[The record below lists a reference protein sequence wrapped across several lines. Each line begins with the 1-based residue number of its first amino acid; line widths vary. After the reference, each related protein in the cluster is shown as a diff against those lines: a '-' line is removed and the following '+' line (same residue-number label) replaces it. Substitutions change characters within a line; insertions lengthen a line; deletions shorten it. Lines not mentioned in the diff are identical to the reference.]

1 MLNIKNKVGRI
12 FTGVLLASASLLSA
26 AADVPT
32 GASEELAKLYND
44 DQADRGFRPGQTTD
58 WEAIG
63 IRDEQRE
70 LKVKQLLA
78 AGRLVSGADYYH
90 AAMVLQH
97 ATSPDDYLL
106 AHDLCVI
113 AISKGENKAKWLAAA
128 GMDRFLINIGRP
140 QRFGTQFQSKRS
152 FKPPMLVSI
161 DPSVSD
167 ALRKELDVPTLEEAK
182 KKEAEMVNSF
192 NEMRKPKK

>member
-1 MLNIKNKVGRI
+1 VLKIRDKVRRI
-12 FTGVLLASASLLSA
+12 FAGVLLASASLLSSA
-26 AADVPT
+26 AGVPT

-44 DQADRGFRPGQTTD
+44 DQADRGFHPGQTTD

-63 IRDEQRE
+63 MRDEQRE

-78 AGRLVSGADYYH
+78 AGPLSSGTDYFH
-90 AAMVLQH
+90 AAMLLQH

-113 AISKGENKAKWLAAA
+113 AISKGESKAKWLAAA
-128 GMDRFLINIGRP
+128 SMDRFLISIGRS
-140 QRFGTQFQSKRS
+140 QRFGTQFQSKKS
-152 FKPPMLVSI
+152 FRPPMLVSV
-161 DPSVSD
+161 DPSVPD
-167 ALRKELDVPTLEEAK
+167 ALRSELDVPTLEEAK

-192 NEMRKPKK
+192 NEARKPKK

>member
-1 MLNIKNKVGRI
+1 MLNIKDKVGRI

-78 AGRLVSGADYYH
+78 AGSLVSGADYYH

-128 GMDRFLINIGRP
+128 SMDRFLINIGRP

-152 FKPPMLVSI
+152 FKPPMLVSV
-161 DPSVSD
+161 DPSVPD
-167 ALRKELDVPTLEEAK
+167 ALRKELDVPTLEEAR

>member
-1 MLNIKNKVGRI
+1 MLEFKDKVGRI

-26 AADVPT
+26 AAEVPT

-44 DQADRGFRPGQTTD
+44 DQADRGFQPGQTTD

-78 AGRLVSGADYYH
+78 AGSLSSGTDYFH

-113 AISKGENKAKWLAAA
+113 AISKGESKAKWLAAA
-128 GMDRFLINIGRP
+128 SMDRFLINIGRP
-140 QRFGTQFQSKRS
+140 QRFGTQFQSKRP
-152 FKPPMLVSI
+152 FRPPMLVSV
-161 DPSVSD
+161 DPSFPD
-167 ALRKELDVPTLEEAK
+167 ALRKELDVPTLEDAK
-182 KKEAEMVNSF
+182 KKEADMVNSF
-192 NEMRKPKK
+192 NEARKPKK